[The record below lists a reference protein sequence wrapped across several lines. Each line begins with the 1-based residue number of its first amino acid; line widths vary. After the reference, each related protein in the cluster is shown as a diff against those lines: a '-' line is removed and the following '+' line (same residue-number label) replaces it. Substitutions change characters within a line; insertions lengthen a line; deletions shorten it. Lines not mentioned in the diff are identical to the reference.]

1 MQREV
6 RAATGRTQSINDIVR
21 KLMNSRSR
29 EAKKIRMLSILY
41 KAYDI

>member
-21 KLMNSRSR
+21 KMMNSRSS
-29 EAKKIRMLSILY
+29 EAKKIRILSILY